1 MPWRLRVG
9 TAVSAL
15 PSAEYLF
22 LSQCIELMV
31 GLMLVFGVS
40 VSLLYSLLNAQ
51 RQEQCPVHK
60 GSTNTSE

>member
-1 MPWRLRVG
+1 MPWCLRVG

-15 PSAEYLF
+15 PSAEHLS

-31 GLMLVFGVS
+31 GLMLVFRVS
-40 VSLLYSLLNAQ
+40 VSFLYLLLNAQ
-51 RQEQCPVHK
+51 RQEQCLVHK